1 MLAATALESYS
12 DTCHYGTFGMF
23 VLHYKGID
31 VVCLVGLQYH
41 CELRNRFA
49 LDTHHLGRVFLMILM
64 VSVMECPRLFPRPRP
79 GKAASKASTVSESCE
94 GGLSGAWNIMFLKSV
109 CAICSSGFRPI
120 LANDAMIV
128 DIVLLWH

>member
-1 MLAATALESYS
+1 
-12 DTCHYGTFGMF
+12 MF

-79 GKAASKASTVSESCE
+79 GKADSKASTVSASCE
-94 GGLSGAWNIMFLKSV
+94 GGLSPDS
-109 CAICSSGFRPI
+109 SSGLSLGVVLWGRVGGTEEEYSRGG
-120 LANDAMIV
+120 LGSV
-128 DIVLLWH
+128 DRQADVLEFAKFA

>member
-1 MLAATALESYS
+1 MRIAIMERLVCSCYIKKLSTSSALW
-12 DTCHYGTFGMF
+12 
-23 VLHYKGID
+23 
-31 VVCLVGLQYH
+31 GLQFH

-79 GKAASKASTVSESCE
+79 GKADSKASTVSESCE

-109 CAICSSGFRPI
+109 CAISSSGFRPI